1 MQIMQI
7 LEINATMNMILA
19 FVPMI
24 LPTTQLPL
32 KPHKTTSSSWN
43 HPWVFIRKP
52 GFPPLACSKVL
63 ADLRLGISE
72 QLASSLPPFPLNL
85 VLLLHATVLPRTLT
99 PYQLTSC
106 LSSSQD

>member
-24 LPTTQLPL
+24 LPTTHLPL

-43 HPWVFIRKP
+43 RPWVFIRRP
-52 GFPPLACSKVL
+52 GFLPLACSKVL
-63 ADLRLGISE
+63 ADLRLGTSSE
-72 QLASSLPPFPLNL
+72 QLASSLPPFP
-85 VLLLHATVLPRTLT
+85 
-99 PYQLTSC
+99 
-106 LSSSQD
+106 

>member
-7 LEINATMNMILA
+7 LEINTTMNMILA

-24 LPTTQLPL
+24 LPTTHLPL

-43 HPWVFIRKP
+43 RPWVFICRP

-63 ADLRLGISE
+63 TDLHLRTSSE
-72 QLASSLPPFPLNL
+72 LLASSLPLFP
-85 VLLLHATVLPRTLT
+85 
-99 PYQLTSC
+99 
-106 LSSSQD
+106 